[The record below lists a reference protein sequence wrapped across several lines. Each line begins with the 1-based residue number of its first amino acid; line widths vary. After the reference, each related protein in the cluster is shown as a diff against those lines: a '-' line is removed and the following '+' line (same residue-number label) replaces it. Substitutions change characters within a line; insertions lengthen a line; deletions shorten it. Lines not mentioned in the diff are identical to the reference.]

1 MITPGCDEIVKLASE
16 YSTIPVCREIYADMT
31 TPIALLRR
39 LQARSKRFFLLES
52 VEGGEKWARYSF
64 LGYDPILRA
73 TCKNGTVKFE
83 GVQNRTVQTD
93 KPLDVL
99 REVLAGYR
107 APRIEGLP
115 PFTGGFVGYF
125 AYAMLGYAEPR
136 LRIKRGDWDDF
147 DLLLFD
153 KVIAYDHFRQK
164 IVLIVN
170 MRTDSV
176 MENYGRAC
184 AELESMAALVNDQSP
199 LPPQQVTE
207 QPRFTCNVT
216 EAQYAEIVN
225 KTREYI
231 FDGDIFQ
238 AVQSRRF
245 VSPYAGSLLPAYRVL
260 RTTNPS
266 PYMVFLSIDGD
277 EIMCSSPE
285 TLVRL
290 QDGRLTTFPVAGSR
304 PRGATPAEDKALE
317 RELLADEKE
326 LSEHNMLVDLGR
338 NDLGRVSEIGSVEVT
353 EYMMIHRYS
362 KIMHICSQV
371 EGDLADGCDA
381 LDALASVLP
390 AGTLSGAPKIRACE
404 IIEELEHEP
413 RGVYGGALGY
423 LDFAGNMDTCIA
435 IRMAARKNG
444 VVTVQAGGGIV
455 ADSVPENEYLES
467 ANKARAVINAI
478 ERAAEV
484 DG

>member
-1 MITPGCDEIVKLASE
+1 MITPGCDEIVKLAAE

-73 TCKNGTVKFE
+73 TCKNGTVTLE

-199 LPPQQVTE
+199 LPPQQVIE

-304 PRGATPAEDKALE
+304 PRGTTPAEGEALE

>member
-1 MITPGCDEIVKLASE
+1 MITPGCDEIVKLAAE

-136 LRIKRGDWDDF
+136 LSIKRGDWDDF

-304 PRGATPAEDKALE
+304 PRGTTPAEDKALE

-478 ERAAEV
+478 ERASEV